1 LTPEERDELLD
12 DLLTPEERDE
22 LLDDL
27 LTPEERDELLDDLL
41 IPEERDEFLDG
52 LLIPEERDELLED
65 RFTLED
71 LLGELDRGEVL
82 RVFEFRLELL
92 NKLLLVCCGCVR
104 VSCCLLDRV
113 ASELLPVASL
123 LGEVV
128 FLPSTLLAGSTAL

>member
-1 LTPEERDELLD
+1 
-12 DLLTPEERDE
+12 
-22 LLDDL
+22 

-41 IPEERDEFLDG
+41 IPEERDELLDYLLKPEERDELLDG

-65 RFTLED
+65 RFTPED

-82 RVFEFRLELL
+82 REFELRFELL
-92 NKLLLVCCGCVR
+92 NKLLRVCCGCER
-104 VSCCLLDRV
+104 ASCCLLDRV

-123 LGEVV
+123 GEVV